1 MSTTAG
7 EDDSMDQTT
16 AKIMTVVG
24 ESFDKGYPA
33 GYAAGRDADPAEE
46 ATV

>member
-7 EDDSMDQTT
+7 EDDSIDETT
-16 AKIMTVVG
+16 AKIMAVGG
-24 ESFDKGYPA
+24 ESFDKGYTA
-33 GYAAGRDADPAEE
+33 GYAAGRDADPAKQ